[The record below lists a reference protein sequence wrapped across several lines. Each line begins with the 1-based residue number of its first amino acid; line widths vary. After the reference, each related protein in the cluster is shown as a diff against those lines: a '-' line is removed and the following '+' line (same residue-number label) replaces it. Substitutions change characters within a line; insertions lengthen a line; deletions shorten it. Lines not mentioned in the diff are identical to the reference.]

1 MAKNFKSYLLKKFP
15 VITVLIDWSKKIILP
30 GFDRLPVYDVA
41 IFFFRGIQKGALTMR
56 ASALAFNFFL
66 AIFPAIIFLFTLIP
80 YIPIENF
87 QKELLIQLK
96 LVLPEEAYIL
106 AISTIEDLV
115 NTPHGGLL
123 SFGFIL
129 AMYFATNGI
138 NAMMDAFNQSVH
150 IAEKRSFFHQQLIS
164 ILLVFIQSFLL
175 IIAIA
180 LLVFGQITL
189 DFLNEKEIIESG
201 INIFLLTA
209 GQWITIAALFYFAIS
224 FLYYFG
230 PSIRGKW
237 KFFSAGS
244 TLATI
249 LMIIVS
255 SGFAFYVNNF
265 GQYNKVYGSIGT
277 LIVIMLWIQFN
288 SIILLIGFEL
298 NASIRNAK
306 HKHFS
311 KE

>member
-1 MAKNFKSYLLKKFP
+1 MAITKAYIIKKIP
-15 VITVLIDWSKKIILP
+15 ILGILIDLSKKIILP

-41 IFFFRGIQKGALTMR
+41 LFFFRGIQKGALTMR

-80 YIPIENF
+80 YLPIENF
-87 QKELLIQLK
+87 REELFSRLQLI
-96 LVLPEEAYIL
+96 LPKEAYSL
-106 AISTIEDLV
+106 AITTIDDLV
-115 NTPHGGLL
+115 STPRGGLL
-123 SFGFIL
+123 SFGFLL
-129 AMYFATNGI
+129 ALYFATNGI

-150 IAEKRSFFHQQLIS
+150 IVKKRSFIKQQLIS

-175 IIAIA
+175 ILAIA
-180 LLVFGQITL
+180 LLTFGQVTI
-189 DFLNEKEIIESG
+189 DFLSEKGIIEGRLSF
-201 INIFLLTA
+201 FLLTA
-209 GQWITIAALFYFAIS
+209 GQWLTIAALFYFAIS

-230 PSIRGKW
+230 PSIRGRW

-244 TLATI
+244 SLATV
-249 LMIIVS
+249 LMLIVS
-255 SGFAFYVNNF
+255 LGFAFYVNNF

-306 HKHFS
+306 HKHLG
-311 KE
+311 E